1 MAYKV
6 RRSLAPPVFR
16 LLSMRAFQRIYRVD
30 RAATKPAL
38 EGKGCMVN
46 YTNMSTKDHKS
57 RLRRVER
64 PCSHQNFWCEIRKLL
79 GFGPLHFGLRAQ
91 KKQALHKLCLGVYP
105 LPRGRPVLDYTIR
118 SKVESGYNET
128 QRLEPSGYD
137 KRRSTKLE
145 TTRDDQT
152 KFETTRNV
160 PNRYKATS
168 GVHSK
173 SPIDTTRS
181 RIASG
186 HTQTIVRALP
196 SQNSSLCLKRTR
208 GGWRVVEVP

>member
-1 MAYKV
+1 
-6 RRSLAPPVFR
+6 
-16 LLSMRAFQRIYRVD
+16 MRAMKRPSAEALVTGFLQFQVC
-30 RAATKPAL
+30 ATDPSL
-38 EGKGCMVN
+38 WI
-46 YTNMSTKDHKS
+46 
-57 RLRRVER
+57 RR
-64 PCSHQNFWCEIRKLL
+64 N
-79 GFGPLHFGLRAQ
+79 
-91 KKQALHKLCLGVYP
+91 
-105 LPRGRPVLDYTIR
+105 
-118 SKVESGYNET
+118 

-181 RIASG
+181 LIASG
-186 HTQTIVRALP
+186 HTQTTVWALP

-208 GGWRVVEVP
+208 GDWRVVEVRKIWGRL